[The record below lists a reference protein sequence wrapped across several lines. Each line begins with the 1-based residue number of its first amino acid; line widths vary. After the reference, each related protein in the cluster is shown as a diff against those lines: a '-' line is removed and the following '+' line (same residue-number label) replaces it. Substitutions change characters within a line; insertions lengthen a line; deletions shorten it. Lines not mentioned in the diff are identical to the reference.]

1 MKGENKRREKR
12 VREWWWQSEKV
23 RFRGE
28 LATLIMYHTIQIF
41 ITVCPK
47 ARLTDGECVCVV
59 YMCFYVLLFF
69 HVSVAVIVKSSARH
83 GDEKGCAYEAYAV
96 AHLSSTSWCAC
107 CFLIIIIII
116 AAAVHHCE
124 PVFFSTSFYFF
135 FLWCTASRREGK
147 KKRATTA
154 CGDTYGRR
162 HA

>member
-1 MKGENKRREKR
+1 MEEKKSTWENGDR
-12 VREWWWQSEKV
+12 VRKCVSGE
-23 RFRGE
+23 E

-47 ARLTDGECVCVV
+47 TRLTDRECVCVV

-83 GDEKGCAYEAYAV
+83 GDDKGCAYEAYAV
-96 AHLSSTSWCAC
+96 AHLISASWCAC
-107 CFLIIIIII
+107 CFLIIII
-116 AAAVHHCE
+116 AAAVHQCE

-135 FLWCTASRREGK
+135 FLWCIASRREGK

-154 CGDTYGRR
+154 FGDTYGRG